1 MVVPTHPELPGGG
14 GYVLGGLRTLKPE
27 AFGRPA
33 DNFHAL
39 SDKFG
44 KKTEHWNGVD
54 VTANARSVIGVDLYH
69 ALNTDA
75 VLGYN
80 RAFGAA
86 WLRPTSILLARFA
99 KISAQIDF

>member
-33 DNFHAL
+33 DSFHAL

-75 VLGYN
+75 VLGVN
-80 RAFGAA
+80 QRFGR
-86 WLRPTSILLARFA
+86 WLAPTSILNARLEKLSF
-99 KISAQIDF
+99 QVDF